1 MTDELQRVI
10 ESIRPLDE
18 EAMATARERQDQL
31 TKPRGSLGK
40 MEELSI
46 RIAGMTGNPRP
57 KLERKVMVVMAADHG
72 VAGEG
77 ISLYPQEV
85 TRQMVRSFLAGTA
98 AINVLSRHIGA
109 RVTIVDMGVIGGF
122 EPHPGLKCKMID
134 FGTHDMTRGAAMSRR
149 QAITSIESGIEVIE
163 DEIGDGLDI
172 VGSGDMGIGNT
183 TASSAISAAITGIP
197 VVDVT
202 GRGTG
207 LGDDQL
213 AGKVNIIETAIKIN
227 TPNPGD
233 PVDVLAK
240 VGGFEIGGLVGV
252 MLGAAAHRVPVVIDG
267 FISGA
272 ASLIA
277 YELCP
282 SSKDY
287 FIAGHR
293 SVEKGHRAILKYMG
307 LEPLIDLNMRLGEGT
322 GAVLAMSIVEASCK
336 ILDEMATFEEADVSG
351 SDKESV

>member
-1 MTDELQRVI
+1 MTDKLQRVI

-57 KLERKVMVVMAADHG
+57 KLKKKAMVVMAADHG

-85 TRQMVRSFLAGTA
+85 TRQMVHSFLAGTA
-98 AINVLSRHIGA
+98 AINVLSKHIGA
-109 RVTIVDMGVIGGF
+109 RVTIVDMGVTGGF
-122 EPHPGLKCKMID
+122 EPHPGLICKMID
-134 FGTHDMTRGAAMSRR
+134 FGTRDMTRGAAMSRQ

-163 DEIGDGLDI
+163 DEIGNGLDI

-197 VVDVT
+197 VVEVT

-213 AGKVNIIETAIKIN
+213 AGKVNIVETAIEIN
-227 TPNPGD
+227 TPNPAD

-240 VGGFEIGGLVGV
+240 VGGFEIGGLAGV
-252 MLGAAAHRVPVVIDG
+252 MLGAAAHRVPIVIDG

-282 SSKDY
+282 VSKDY

-293 SVEKGHRAILKYMG
+293 SVEKGHSAILKHMG

-322 GAVLAMSIVEASCK
+322 GAALAMSIIEASCK